1 MTAALEDPA
10 AGGDVVE
17 PTDHRVDLLRD
28 LPVEGP
34 VVTEKA
40 AQHLGEGKDHLPV
53 RQLQQQPL
61 VHVLS
66 EQQGA
71 FLGTGRTEVENL
83 AAEGKYSARQLLQT
97 GAAQSARVIDLV
109 ASGELGEV
117 GAEQPLQRVGA
128 PLPVGAWGCGLRLE
142 SQRVGHSKD

>member
-1 MTAALEDPA
+1 
-10 AGGDVVE
+10 
-17 PTDHRVDLLRD
+17 
-28 LPVEGP
+28 
-34 VVTEKA
+34 VTKKA

-53 RQLQQQPL
+53 RQSQQQPL
-61 VHVLS
+61 VHALS

-71 FLGTGRTEVENL
+71 FLGTGRAEVENL
-83 AAEGKYSARQLLQT
+83 AAEGT
-97 GAAQSARVIDLV
+97 EVIDLV

-142 SQRVGHSKD
+142 SQRVGHSLD